1 MGLAFAVLSNTIQ
14 HRMVIEKTPSCR
26 GPRGRRRDDTIDA
39 RVLGIA
45 NRHLAERGFAGL
57 SFSAIAEEAG
67 TTRQAL
73 YRRWPTKER
82 LIGDAIRVAGNREV
96 VCLSSDPR
104 ADLEHE
110 LELWVEADA
119 GAGVGMAGAMLS
131 RQAPEDAR
139 ACFRDHVLAPRR
151 QRMTDILAHA
161 QELRRID
168 AGADIHG
175 AVGVAIGAAYVAH
188 LSGAIAADWPARTAA
203 LVWRAVG
210 GTESAS

>member
-1 MGLAFAVLSNTIQ
+1 
-14 HRMVIEKTPSCR
+14 MVIDKTPGC
-26 GPRGRRRDDTIDA
+26 RGRRRDDSIDA
-39 RVLGIA
+39 RVLGIT

-57 SFSAIAEEAG
+57 SYSAIAEEAG

-82 LIGDAIRVAGNREV
+82 LIGDAIRVAGNGEV
-96 VCLSSDPR
+96 VCLSGDPR

-110 LELWVEADA
+110 LTLWIEAD
-119 GAGVGMAGAMLS
+119 AGVGMAGAMLS

-151 QRMTDILAHA
+151 QRMTDILSHA
-161 QELRRID
+161 QALGRID
-168 AGADIHG
+168 AAADIPG

-188 LSGAIAADWPARTAA
+188 LSGAIAADWPARTAT

-210 GTESAS
+210 GTDATN